1 VSSVFDIIKRP
12 VVTEKTSSDA
22 MTGRAAFEVS
32 MSANKHQIRTAVE
45 KLFGVSVKS
54 VNTMIMAGKPKRF
67 GRTMGRR
74 SAWKKAI
81 VTLGDG
87 ETIEISPI
95 EEPASEE

>member
-1 VSSVFDIIKRP
+1 
-12 VVTEKTSSDA
+12 
-22 MTGRAAFEVS
+22 
-32 MSANKHQIRTAVE
+32 
-45 KLFGVSVKS
+45 
-54 VNTMIMAGKPKRF
+54 MIMAGKPKRF